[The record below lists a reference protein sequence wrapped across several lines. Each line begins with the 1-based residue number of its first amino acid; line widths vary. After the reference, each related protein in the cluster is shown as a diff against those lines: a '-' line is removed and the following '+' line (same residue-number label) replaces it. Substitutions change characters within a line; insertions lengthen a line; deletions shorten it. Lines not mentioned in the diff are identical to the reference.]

1 MSMSTEGPDDALVAE
16 AARLLGTTG
25 RAATID
31 SALAAVIT
39 ERRRRAA
46 VDAEGRRLAP
56 GDAPPAGDAP
66 RAGTGP
72 GVPRRRARPPGG
84 WLLDTSAAAAPHEPA
99 VAAELLALLD
109 AGRLATCPLLDL
121 EALAAAAD
129 RHRELL
135 ARRHLA
141 YRRVPLDDAVSGR
154 ALALQAT
161 LGTAAAGA
169 TSRSLLLV
177 ATAAVHRLGVLHEDA
192 GLGAVATAGA
202 VPQQRASALCDGGAS

>member
-16 AARLLGTTG
+16 AARLLGTTS

-31 SALAAVIT
+31 TALAAVISQ
-39 ERRRRAA
+39 RRRLAA

-56 GDAPPAGDAP
+56 GDDAAPGGVP
-66 RAGTGP
+66 RGEAGP

-84 WLLDTSAAAAPHEPA
+84 WLLDTSAASATHEPA
-99 VAAELLALLD
+99 VAAELRALLG

-121 EALAAAAD
+121 EALAAAGD

-141 YRRVPLDDAVSGR
+141 YRRVPLDDAVTGR
-154 ALALQAT
+154 ALALQAA
-161 LGTAAAGA
+161 LGAADTAP
-169 TSRSLLLV
+169 SRSLLLV

-202 VPQQRASALCDGGAS
+202 VPQQRASALCDGGAA

>member
-16 AARLLGTTG
+16 AARLLGTTS

-31 SALAAVIT
+31 HALAAVIT
-39 ERRRRAA
+39 ERRRRTA

-56 GDAPPAGDAP
+56 ADPPEPGEVP
-66 RAGTGP
+66 RAGTAPAGP
-72 GVPRRRARPPGG
+72 RPRARPPGG
-84 WLLDTSAAAAPHEPA
+84 WLLDTSAAAPHEPA
-99 VAAELLALLD
+99 VAAELRALLD

-121 EALAAAAD
+121 EALAAAAG

-135 ARRHLA
+135 TRRHLA
-141 YRRVPLDDAVSGR
+141 YRRVPLDDAVTAR
-154 ALALQAT
+154 ALALQAS
-161 LGTAAAGA
+161 LGAAAEA

-192 GLGAVATAGA
+192 GLGVVATAGA
-202 VPQQRASALCDGGAS
+202 VPEQRASALCDGGAS